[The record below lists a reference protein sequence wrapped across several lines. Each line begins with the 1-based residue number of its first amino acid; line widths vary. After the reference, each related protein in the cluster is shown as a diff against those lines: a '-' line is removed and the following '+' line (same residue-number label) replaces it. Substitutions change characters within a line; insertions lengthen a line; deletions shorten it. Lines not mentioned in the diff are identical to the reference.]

1 MSKYVGDIKLLSK
14 VPRRIIFKWTS
25 ASSLFSIFLLIASTI
40 LIQLFLIQY
49 LVARGLEFKLF
60 IMDGLAIPY
69 LYFPLIGFVAVM
81 LSSWMY
87 LTEKRA
93 TIHAKPGTSIPIM
106 VLPVRMFEAA
116 FILLAMLT
124 GLLFLPYVL
133 GSNWM
138 LGILFSIQSS
148 IPALTT
154 AITGFYGY
162 FSSLMGLAPI
172 MKFFFSNFISFLIIA
187 CTAII
192 IGRKSR
198 RRIKRR

>member
-1 MSKYVGDIKLLSK
+1 LSK

-25 ASSLFSIFLLIASTI
+25 ASSLFSILLLIASTI

-49 LVARGLEFKLF
+49 LANRGLEFKLF
-60 IMDGLAIPY
+60 IIDGLTIPY

-81 LSSWMY
+81 LSSWMH

-93 TIHAKPGTSIPIM
+93 TVLAKPGTNIPIM
-106 VLPVRMFEAA
+106 ILPVRMFEAA

-138 LGILFSIQSS
+138 LGISFSIQSS
-148 IPALTT
+148 IPTLKT
-154 AITGFYGY
+154 AITGFYGS

-187 CTAII
+187 CTVII

-198 RRIKRR
+198 RHIKRR

>member
-1 MSKYVGDIKLLSK
+1 
-14 VPRRIIFKWTS
+14 
-25 ASSLFSIFLLIASTI
+25 
-40 LIQLFLIQY
+40 
-49 LVARGLEFKLF
+49 LVNRGLEFKLF
-60 IMDGLAIPY
+60 IIEGLAIPY

-93 TIHAKPGTSIPIM
+93 TILAKPGTNIPIM
-106 VLPVRMFEAA
+106 ILPVKMLETA
-116 FILLAMLT
+116 FILLCMLT

-138 LGILFSIQSS
+138 LGISFSIQSS
-148 IPALTT
+148 IPALKT
-154 AITGFYGY
+154 AITGFYES
-162 FSSLMGLAPI
+162 FSSLMGLTPI

-187 CTAII
+187 CTAIL

-198 RRIKRR
+198 RRIQRR

>member
-1 MSKYVGDIKLLSK
+1 MSK

-25 ASSLFSIFLLIASTI
+25 TSSLLSILLLIASTI
-40 LIQLFLIQY
+40 LIQLFLLHY
-49 LVARGLEFKLF
+49 LVNRGLEFKLF
-60 IMDGLAIPY
+60 IIDGLAIPY
-69 LYFPLIGFVAVM
+69 LYLPLIGFVAVM

-93 TIHAKPGTSIPIM
+93 TILAKPSTNIPIM
-106 VLPVRMFEAA
+106 ILPVKMLETA
-116 FILLAMLT
+116 FILLCMLT

-138 LGILFSIQSS
+138 LGISFSIQSS
-148 IPALTT
+148 IPALKT
-154 AITGFYGY
+154 AITGFYES
-162 FSSLMGLAPI
+162 FSSLMGLTPI

-187 CTAII
+187 CTAIL

-198 RRIKRR
+198 RRIQRR

>member
-1 MSKYVGDIKLLSK
+1 MSK

-25 ASSLFSIFLLIASTI
+25 TSSLLSILLLIASTI
-40 LIQLFLIQY
+40 LIQLFLLHY
-49 LVARGLEFKLF
+49 LVNRGLEFKLF
-60 IMDGLAIPY
+60 IIDGLAIPY

-93 TIHAKPGTSIPIM
+93 TILAKPSTNIPIM
-106 VLPVRMFEAA
+106 ILPVKMLETA
-116 FILLAMLT
+116 FILLCMLT

-138 LGILFSIQSS
+138 LGISFSIQSS
-148 IPALTT
+148 IPALKT
-154 AITGFYGY
+154 AITGFYES
-162 FSSLMGLAPI
+162 FSSLMGLTPI

-187 CTAII
+187 CTAIL

-198 RRIKRR
+198 RRIQRR

>member
-1 MSKYVGDIKLLSK
+1 MSK

-25 ASSLFSIFLLIASTI
+25 TSSLLSILLLIASTI
-40 LIQLFLIQY
+40 LIQLFLLQY
-49 LVARGLEFKLF
+49 LVNRGLEFKLF
-60 IMDGLAIPY
+60 IIEGLAIPY

-93 TIHAKPGTSIPIM
+93 TILAKPGTNIPIM
-106 VLPVRMFEAA
+106 ILPVKMLETA
-116 FILLAMLT
+116 FILLCMLT

-138 LGILFSIQSS
+138 LGISFSIQSS
-148 IPALTT
+148 IPALKT
-154 AITGFYGY
+154 AITGFYAS
-162 FSSLMGLAPI
+162 FSSLMGLTPI

-187 CTAII
+187 CTAIL

-198 RRIKRR
+198 RRIQRR

>member
-1 MSKYVGDIKLLSK
+1 
-14 VPRRIIFKWTS
+14 
-25 ASSLFSIFLLIASTI
+25 LIASTI

-60 IMDGLAIPY
+60 IIDGLAIPY

-93 TIHAKPGTSIPIM
+93 TIHAKPGTNIPIM
-106 VLPVRMFEAA
+106 MMPVRMFEAA

-148 IPALTT
+148 IPALKTS
-154 AITGFYGY
+154 ITGFYGY

-172 MKFFFSNFISFLIIA
+172 MKFFYSNFISFLIIA

-192 IGRKSR
+192 LGHKSR

>member
-1 MSKYVGDIKLLSK
+1 MSK

-25 ASSLFSIFLLIASTI
+25 ASSLFSILLLIASTI

-49 LVARGLEFKLF
+49 LANRGLEFKLF
-60 IMDGLAIPY
+60 IIDGLTIPY

-81 LSSWMY
+81 LSSWTY

-93 TIHAKPGTSIPIM
+93 TILTKPGTSIPIM
-106 VLPVRMFEAA
+106 ILPVRMFEAA

-148 IPALTT
+148 IPALKA
-154 AITGFYGY
+154 AITGFYGS

-187 CTAII
+187 CTVII

-198 RRIKRR
+198 RRIKMR

>member
-1 MSKYVGDIKLLSK
+1 MSK
-14 VPRRIIFKWTS
+14 VPRRIIFEWTS
-25 ASSLFSIFLLIASTI
+25 ASSLFSILLLIASTI
-40 LIQLFLIQY
+40 LIQLFLLQY
-49 LVARGLEFKLF
+49 LVNRGLEFKLF
-60 IMDGLAIPY
+60 IIDGLAIPY

-93 TIHAKPGTSIPIM
+93 TILAKPGTNIPIM
-106 VLPVRMFEAA
+106 ILPVKMLETA
-116 FILLAMLT
+116 FILLCMLT

-138 LGILFSIQSS
+138 LGISFSIQSS
-148 IPALTT
+148 IPALKT
-154 AITGFYGY
+154 AITGFYES
-162 FSSLMGLAPI
+162 FSSLMGLTPI

-187 CTAII
+187 CTAIL

-198 RRIKRR
+198 RRIQRR

>member
-1 MSKYVGDIKLLSK
+1 MSK

-25 ASSLFSIFLLIASTI
+25 TSSIFSILLLTASTI
-40 LIQLFLIQY
+40 MIQLFLIQY
-49 LVARGLEFKLF
+49 LVTRGLEFKFF
-60 IMDGLAIPY
+60 IIYGLAIPY
-69 LYFPLIGFVAVM
+69 LYIPLIGCVAVI
-81 LSSWMY
+81 LSCWMY
-87 LTEKRA
+87 LTEKKA

-106 VLPVRMFEAA
+106 ILPVRMFEAA

-133 GSNWM
+133 GSNWI

-148 IPALTT
+148 IPALKT

-162 FSSLMGLAPI
+162 FSSIMGLAPI
-172 MKFFFSNFISFLIIA
+172 MKYFFSNFISFLIIA
-187 CTAII
+187 CTVII

>member
-1 MSKYVGDIKLLSK
+1 
-14 VPRRIIFKWTS
+14 
-25 ASSLFSIFLLIASTI
+25 
-40 LIQLFLIQY
+40 
-49 LVARGLEFKLF
+49 
-60 IMDGLAIPY
+60 
-69 LYFPLIGFVAVM
+69 M

-87 LTEKRA
+87 LTEKKA
-93 TIHAKPGTSIPIM
+93 TIHAKPGTSIPMMI
-106 VLPVRMFEAA
+106 LPVRMFEAA
-116 FILLAMLT
+116 FTLLTMLT

-148 IPALTT
+148 IPALKT
-154 AITGFYGY
+154 AIIGFYGY

-187 CTAII
+187 CATII

>member
-1 MSKYVGDIKLLSK
+1 MSK

-25 ASSLFSIFLLIASTI
+25 TSSLLSILLLIASTI
-40 LIQLFLIQY
+40 LIQLFLLQY
-49 LVARGLEFKLF
+49 LVNRGLEFKLF
-60 IMDGLAIPY
+60 IIDGLAIPY

-93 TIHAKPGTSIPIM
+93 TILAKPSTNIPIM
-106 VLPVRMFEAA
+106 ILPVKMLETA
-116 FILLAMLT
+116 FILLCMLT

-138 LGILFSIQSS
+138 LGISFSIQSS
-148 IPALTT
+148 IPALKT
-154 AITGFYGY
+154 AITGFYES
-162 FSSLMGLAPI
+162 FSSLMGLTPI

-187 CTAII
+187 CTAIL

-198 RRIKRR
+198 RRIQRR

>member
-1 MSKYVGDIKLLSK
+1 MSS

-25 ASSLFSIFLLIASTI
+25 ASSLFSILLLIVSTI

-49 LVARGLEFKLF
+49 LVDRGLEFKLF
-60 IMDGLAIPY
+60 IIDGSTIPY

-87 LTEKRA
+87 ITEKRA
-93 TIHAKPGTSIPIM
+93 IILAKPGINIPIM
-106 VLPVRMFEAA
+106 ILPVRMFEGT

-124 GLLFLPYVL
+124 GLLFLPYIL

-148 IPALTT
+148 IPALKTT
-154 AITGFYGY
+154 ITGFYGY

-172 MKFFFSNFISFLIIA
+172 MKYFFSNFISVLIIA

>member
-1 MSKYVGDIKLLSK
+1 LSK

-25 ASSLFSIFLLIASTI
+25 ASSLFSILFLIASTI
-40 LIQLFLIQY
+40 LIQLFLIHY

-69 LYFPLIGFVAVM
+69 LYFPLIGFITVM

-87 LTEKRA
+87 LTEKKA
-93 TIHAKPGTSIPIM
+93 TIHAKPGTSIPMMI
-106 VLPVRMFEAA
+106 LPVRMFEAA
-116 FILLAMLT
+116 FTLLTMLT

-148 IPALTT
+148 IPALKT
-154 AITGFYGY
+154 AIIGFYGY

-187 CTAII
+187 CATII

>member
-1 MSKYVGDIKLLSK
+1 MSK

-25 ASSLFSIFLLIASTI
+25 TSSLLSILLLIASTI
-40 LIQLFLIQY
+40 LIQLFLLQY
-49 LVARGLEFKLF
+49 LVNRGLEFKLF
-60 IMDGLAIPY
+60 IIDGLAIPY

-93 TIHAKPGTSIPIM
+93 TTLAKPGTNIPIM
-106 VLPVRMFEAA
+106 ILPVKMLETA
-116 FILLAMLT
+116 FILLCMLT

-138 LGILFSIQSS
+138 LGISFSIQSS
-148 IPALTT
+148 IPALKT
-154 AITGFYGY
+154 AITGFYES
-162 FSSLMGLAPI
+162 FSSLMGLTPI

-187 CTAII
+187 CTAIL

-198 RRIKRR
+198 RRIQRR

>member
-1 MSKYVGDIKLLSK
+1 MSK
-14 VPRRIIFKWTS
+14 VPRRIIFEWTS
-25 ASSLFSIFLLIASTI
+25 ASSLFSILLLIASTI
-40 LIQLFLIQY
+40 LIQLFLLQY
-49 LVARGLEFKLF
+49 LVNRGLEFKLF
-60 IMDGLAIPY
+60 IIEGLAIPY

-93 TIHAKPGTSIPIM
+93 TILAKPGTNIPIM
-106 VLPVRMFEAA
+106 ILPVKMLETA
-116 FILLAMLT
+116 FILLCMLT

-138 LGILFSIQSS
+138 LGISFSIQSS
-148 IPALTT
+148 IPALKT
-154 AITGFYGY
+154 AITGFYES
-162 FSSLMGLAPI
+162 FSSLMGLTPI

-187 CTAII
+187 CTAIL

-198 RRIKRR
+198 RRIQRR

>member
-1 MSKYVGDIKLLSK
+1 MST

-25 ASSLFSIFLLIASTI
+25 TSSLLSILLLIISTI

-49 LVARGLEFKLF
+49 LVNRGLEFKLF
-60 IMDGLAIPY
+60 IIDGLTIPY

-87 LTEKRA
+87 ITEKRA
-93 TIHAKPGTSIPIM
+93 IILAKPGTDIPIM
-106 VLPVRMFEAA
+106 VLPVRMFEAS

-138 LGILFSIQSS
+138 LEILFPIQSL
-148 IPALTT
+148 IPALKT
-154 AITGFYGY
+154 AITGFYGS
-162 FSSLMGLAPI
+162 FSSLMGLTPI

>member
-1 MSKYVGDIKLLSK
+1 MSK

-25 ASSLFSIFLLIASTI
+25 TSSLLSILLLIASTI
-40 LIQLFLIQY
+40 LIQLFLLQY
-49 LVARGLEFKLF
+49 LVNRGLEFKLF
-60 IMDGLAIPY
+60 IIEGLAIPY

-93 TIHAKPGTSIPIM
+93 TILAKPGTNIPIM
-106 VLPVRMFEAA
+106 ILPVKMLETA
-116 FILLAMLT
+116 FILLCMLT

-138 LGILFSIQSS
+138 LGISFSIQSS
-148 IPALTT
+148 IPALKT
-154 AITGFYGY
+154 AITGFYES
-162 FSSLMGLAPI
+162 FSSLMGLTPI

-187 CTAII
+187 CTAIL

-198 RRIKRR
+198 RRIQRRWH

>member
-1 MSKYVGDIKLLSK
+1 
-14 VPRRIIFKWTS
+14 
-25 ASSLFSIFLLIASTI
+25 
-40 LIQLFLIQY
+40 
-49 LVARGLEFKLF
+49 
-60 IMDGLAIPY
+60 MDGLAIPY
-69 LYFPLIGFVAVM
+69 LYFPMIGFLAVM

-93 TIHAKPGTSIPIM
+93 TILAKPGTNIPIM
-106 VLPVRMFEAA
+106 ILPVRMFEAA

-133 GSNWM
+133 GSNWI

-148 IPALTT
+148 IPALKT
-154 AITGFYGY
+154 AITGFYGT

>member
-1 MSKYVGDIKLLSK
+1 MSKYAGDIQILSK

-25 ASSLFSIFLLIASTI
+25 ASSIFSILLLIASTI
-40 LIQLFLIQY
+40 LIQSFLIQY
-49 LVARGLEFKLF
+49 LIDRGLEFKLF
-60 IMDGLAIPY
+60 MIDGLTIPY

-87 LTEKRA
+87 LTEKR
-93 TIHAKPGTSIPIM
+93 TIIHAKPGTNIPIM
-106 VLPVRMFEAA
+106 ILPVRMFETA
-116 FILLAMLT
+116 FVLLAMLT

-138 LGILFSIQSS
+138 LGIIFSIQYS
-148 IPALTT
+148 IPALKT

-162 FSSLMGLAPI
+162 FSNVMGLTPI
-172 MKFFFSNFISFLIIA
+172 MKFFFSNFFAFLIIA

-198 RRIKRR
+198 RRIKR